1 MGLAET
7 EILRKEKD
15 DRGPSK
21 TCPSMNMDNEYG
33 RLKKDSCL
41 SRASKLVLKFIYN
54 SFFQGFTRR
63 PPNPSHSSRVFSSC
77 VLCSCTGRSKE
88 CFPENGTCYNCR
100 MGSEGEHCERCQPNV
115 DNTTDCRRCVPGYF
129 GLTPSSGG
137 CRGNTSY
144 IISLLSGNKFS
155 NKRSSPLCIC
165 FVSVLFYVS
174 CMLFLVYLK
183 TSIILDTCRS
193 YAVLTE

>member
-21 TCPSMNMDNEYG
+21 TCPSMDMDNECG

-41 SRASKLVLKFIYN
+41 SKTSKLVLKFIYN

-144 IISLLSGNKFS
+144 IISLFKRKQIFKQTEFS
-155 NKRSSPLCIC
+155 S
-165 FVSVLFYVS
+165 
-174 CMLFLVYLK
+174 VYLFCFRPLLCLLHALF
-183 TSIILDTCRS
+183 SLSEDQHYS
-193 YAVLTE
+193 